1 MGRVSRRID
10 WDKVVQ
16 MHRQGFT
23 DNEIASEVG
32 ARDPRYI
39 RELLRRL
46 LSKEELSQT
55 TIDRGKIKA
64 LRNAGWTIS
73 AIAFEMQLPAKQI
86 KEVLN
91 EI

>member
-10 WDKVVQ
+10 WDRVVQ

-55 TIDRGKIKA
+55 TIDKGKIKA

-73 AIAFEMQLPAKQI
+73 AIAFEMQLSAETI

>member
-73 AIAFEMQLPAKQI
+73 AIAFEMQLSAETI

>member
-1 MGRVSRRID
+1 MGRVRRRID
-10 WDKVVQ
+10 WDRVIQ

-46 LSKEELSQT
+46 LSHEELSQT
-55 TIDRGKIKA
+55 TIDKGKIKA

-73 AIAFEMQLPAKQI
+73 AIAFEMQLSAETI